1 MGGETY
7 YWYNGGTW
15 LSTSFDHTYDW
26 SNMPDQLYWY
36 SSSVQKN
43 AVSTLMRDVGYLFHM
58 NYGVEGSG
66 AAPWNYYRG
75 LVDHFGYNPKIS
87 SVWRSDFSSDGDWF
101 KLFKDEIDSLRPV
114 GFSMWAQETDEDQ
127 KHPGH
132 TTVVDGYRIDSGMNQ
147 VHINFGWENASG
159 SDDYYVLNNLIDPCY
174 KYHWTYNQ
182 HAIYYITPVIL
193 KLQSPKAGDKFAPG
207 DNCSIVWDEKD
218 TRSGE
223 IQIFYRTSPTA
234 TPNFIA
240 TLPIMP
246 NTCRSYNWTVPNE
259 NSTQCQILI
268 VNNTPDGAYMDSD
281 LSGFFTI
288 QPKQPQL
295 SLTPSSLDFG
305 SSQTNLTLTV
315 QNIGGGTLSWYA
327 SKSRSWLSLSQ
338 SSGSLEAGKSLP
350 ITVSVSRSGLSPG
363 NYSDT
368 ISFTSNGGNQNVS
381 VSMSVPPVPTQPT
394 ISGRVTR
401 ADNSQ
406 GLDGVTITFSNGG
419 GSVTTSGGGYYS
431 KQVSSGWSGRATPS
445 YSGGGSFN
453 PTFRDYT
460 NVTSDQAN
468 QNYTWSP
475 PSQPT
480 IRVLSPNGG
489 DVWHLG
495 NSESIR
501 WESSGLTGN
510 VKIELNR
517 DYPSGSWETLFAST
531 TNDGEESWIVIGGT
545 SSRCRIRI
553 TSIDQPDF
561 WDISDSNFAIA
572 GPEPQ
577 LFVSPNVLDFG
588 YDQTTLSFKVK
599 NIGGGVL
606 WWNATESVDWI
617 TGINPPNGNLSANQE
632 VEVTVTITREGQS
645 PGEHQDKIR
654 VAASNG
660 NVEEVTVKM
669 KVPYPG
675 AQLWLEPS
683 TGSVSSPQPDFTLTL
698 KVGAVSNIRSIFAS
712 LTWDTSKLSLNTSIA
727 NNGVEYGSLFWGGA
741 VTATPDPEG
750 MSLLAEMYGSSTSG
764 PGEVAK
770 IHFTVPSGLPIGTT
784 IAISFRSSPAATIT
798 LGSGLLINPQ
808 TTGATLTVGG
818 APPPPSNSFN
828 LNLSQGWNAISL
840 PLVTDPRPATVFQG
854 VKGDWALFW
863 WDPTLPGPNGMGGY
877 VINPNLA
884 PGKGYWMKIFGG
896 SQVVTISGSPC
907 QESPF
912 NIPLYS
918 GWNMIGNPFLKEMSV
933 GLILVETQGRLMTIE
948 EAMNTGV
955 ISPFFLYNG
964 TGYELIFASGQFVP
978 GKGYWVK
985 AFQNCTL
992 VVFNPPPD

>member
-1 MGGETY
+1 
-7 YWYNGGTW
+7 
-15 LSTSFDHTYDW
+15 
-26 SNMPDQLYWY
+26 
-36 SSSVQKN
+36 
-43 AVSTLMRDVGYLFHM
+43 
-58 NYGVEGSG
+58 
-66 AAPWNYYRG
+66 
-75 LVDHFGYNPKIS
+75 
-87 SVWRSDFSSDGDWF
+87 
-101 KLFKDEIDSLRPV
+101 
-114 GFSMWAQETDEDQ
+114 
-127 KHPGH
+127 
-132 TTVVDGYRIDSGMNQ
+132 
-147 VHINFGWENASG
+147 
-159 SDDYYVLNNLIDPCY
+159 
-174 KYHWTYNQ
+174 
-182 HAIYYITPVIL
+182 
-193 KLQSPKAGDKFAPG
+193 
-207 DNCSIVWDEKD
+207 
-218 TRSGE
+218 
-223 IQIFYRTSPTA
+223 
-234 TPNFIA
+234 
-240 TLPIMP
+240 
-246 NTCRSYNWTVPNE
+246 
-259 NSTQCQILI
+259 
-268 VNNTPDGAYMDSD
+268 
-281 LSGFFTI
+281 
-288 QPKQPQL
+288 
-295 SLTPSSLDFG
+295 
-305 SSQTNLTLTV
+305 
-315 QNIGGGTLSWYA
+315 
-327 SKSRSWLSLSQ
+327 
-338 SSGSLEAGKSLP
+338 
-350 ITVSVSRSGLSPG
+350 
-363 NYSDT
+363 
-368 ISFTSNGGNQNVS
+368 
-381 VSMSVPPVPTQPT
+381 
-394 ISGRVTR
+394 
-401 ADNSQ
+401 
-406 GLDGVTITFSNGG
+406 
-419 GSVTTSGGGYYS
+419 
-431 KQVSSGWSGRATPS
+431 
-445 YSGGGSFN
+445 
-453 PTFRDYT
+453 
-460 NVTSDQAN
+460 
-468 QNYTWSP
+468 
-475 PSQPT
+475 
-480 IRVLSPNGG
+480 
-489 DVWHLG
+489 
-495 NSESIR
+495 
-501 WESSGLTGN
+501 
-510 VKIELNR
+510 
-517 DYPSGSWETLFAST
+517 
-531 TNDGEESWIVIGGT
+531 
-545 SSRCRIRI
+545 
-553 TSIDQPDF
+553 
-561 WDISDSNFAIA
+561 
-572 GPEPQ
+572 
-577 LFVSPNVLDFG
+577 VSPNVLDFG

-606 WWNATESVDWI
+606 WWNATKSVDWI

-770 IHFTVPSGLPIGTT
+770 IHFTVPSGLPTGTT

-818 APPPPSNSFN
+818 APPPPPPPPSNSFN

-877 VINPNLA
+877 VMNPNLA

-964 TGYELIFASGQFVP
+964 TGYELIFAYGQFVP